1 MVRMSHFAPA
11 DRGYAGRVPSPI
23 VDPRTPLR
31 VALVDDHA
39 RWRAG
44 IRNLLVGEPGVLIV
58 AEGTDGRDALRIAR
72 EIDPDVL
79 FLDVD
84 MPGMGG
90 LEAARALRD
99 AGLTT
104 PVVML
109 TVSEDADDVA
119 DAMLAGAS
127 GYLVKGASARQIAFA
142 ARTAAGG
149 EVFLAPAVA
158 GRLLQRWMPGTPS
171 TRPGAGVRLSDR
183 ELTVLRLLVAGRE
196 NNEIADALCISPNT
210 VRRHV
215 QAILRKLGAENR
227 TQAAVHAVREGLI

>member
-1 MVRMSHFAPA
+1 MQ
-11 DRGYAGRVPSPI
+11 PI
-23 VDPRTPLR
+23 VDPRAPIR
-31 VALVDDHA
+31 VALIDDHA
-39 RWRAG
+39 RWREG
-44 IRNLLVGEPGVLIV
+44 IRDLLVGEPGVVIV

-72 EIDPDVL
+72 EFQPDVL

-90 LEAARALRD
+90 LEAARALRED
-99 AGLTT
+99 GTATR
-104 PVVML
+104 VVML

-119 DAMLAGAS
+119 EAMLAGAC

-142 ARTAAGG
+142 ARTAANG

-158 GRLLQRWMPGTPS
+158 GSLLARWMPGTDRA
-171 TRPGAGVRLSDR
+171 RPGAEVQLSDR